1 MNNEVGTK
9 ASDAVSES
17 RNSKIRLGELLVELG
32 LIDAIGL
39 SQLLSV
45 ASETGLAFGRV
56 AIMSDAL
63 SEFDLKNV
71 LRCQNLLKDG
81 LIDITQAR
89 TALEFSRRNNEEID
103 ESLFHLGLK
112 PAPGDNLVQLGE
124 LLLNAQYVTP
134 QQLSV
139 ALAQHEKTDLPLG
152 RVLVLSGVLTEGLL
166 TTAINAQI
174 LVRDHKLDRAQAI
187 ESLTQAKIRQIPIEM
202 AAREKGFYELP
213 NRTLPRLGELLT
225 VAEIINDTQLANAL
239 EISLARKQPVGAVL
253 TESGLVK
260 REILESALVV
270 QKMIG
275 EGTVKVAE
283 AKSILLAV
291 SHGQRLEEALRRF
304 EQLKLEVKTG
314 VPPLVTMLK
323 LFGCV
328 DDVDVIKAFSV
339 AQNDTQVISQVLL
352 VGGAVNE
359 ETLTRAQGCCQ
370 LIESGRL
377 TMEHASILFDYSQKR
392 HIDLDTAL
400 QELQWQHGGKNDSE
414 TKSES
419 EPQGN
424 TFECPDLSH
433 QQFQETRA
441 AAARMISSQQFEPGR
456 QLLWRL
462 SKAVENLHDEHYFEC
477 LDAIAESYMLEQN
490 LHAALTYYTQSLD
503 EKRAKYGCNSLS
515 AAFALNNTG
524 KIAYF
529 QKRFAASEEC
539 AREYIKICSSILGA
553 RHPHVA
559 CGWQN
564 IATVYH
570 IQEKYSQ
577 AEHAYKMA
585 LDICQSNLGDGHPTT
600 VRLNRSYA
608 NLLHVMDKVK
618 DAQKIDSFA
627 QGTISGNWFAI
638 ELPADQNLL
647 ES

>member
-1 MNNEVGTK
+1 MNIEPGTK
-9 ASDAVSES
+9 TNDKANGS
-17 RNSKIRLGELLVELG
+17 RNSKLRLGELLVELG
-32 LIDAIGL
+32 LIDALGL

-89 TALEFSRRNNEEID
+89 KALEFSRRNNEEID

-112 PAPGDNLVQLGE
+112 PDPGDNLVQLGE
-124 LLLNAQYVTP
+124 LLLSAQYVTP
-134 QQLSV
+134 QQLAV

-174 LVRDHKLDRAQAI
+174 LVRDQKLDRAQAI
-187 ESLTQAKIRQIPIEM
+187 ESLNQAKIRQIPIEM

-239 EISLARKQPVGAVL
+239 EISLARKQPVGEVL

-260 REILESALVV
+260 REILEGALVV

-275 EGTVKVAE
+275 DGAVRVAD
-283 AKSILLAV
+283 AKAILLAIR
-291 SHGQRLEEALRRF
+291 HGQSLEDALSRF
-304 EQLKLEVKTG
+304 EQLKLEGDNG

-352 VGGAVNE
+352 VGGAVSE
-359 ETLTRAQGCCQ
+359 ETLLRAQGCRQ

-377 TMEHASILFDYSQKR
+377 TMEHASILFDYSQKKQV
-392 HIDLDTAL
+392 DLDTAL
-400 QELQWQHGGKNDSE
+400 QELQWQRGGKNDSE
-414 TKSES
+414 A
-419 EPQGN
+419 QGN
-424 TFECPDLSH
+424 ALESPDLD
-433 QQFQETRA
+433 QQRFQEARA
-441 AAARMISSQQFEPGR
+441 AAARMISAQQFEQAR
-456 QLLWRL
+456 ELLLRL
-462 SKAVENLHDEHYFEC
+462 SKAVENTNDEHYFEC
-477 LDAIAESYMLEQN
+477 LDAIAESYLLEQN
-490 LHAALTYYTQSLD
+490 LPAALSCYTQSLD
-503 EKRAKYGCNSLS
+503 GKRAKYGSNSLM

-524 KIAYF
+524 KVAYF
-529 QKRFAASEEC
+529 QKNFAASEEC
-539 AREYIKICSSILGA
+539 AREYIRICSSILGA
-553 RHPHVA
+553 QHPHVA

-570 IQEKYSQ
+570 MQEKYPQ

-585 LDICQSNLGDGHPTT
+585 LDICRNNLGDGHPTT

-618 DAQKIDSFA
+618 DAQNIDSFA

-638 ELPADQNLL
+638 ELPPDQNLL
-647 ES
+647 EP

>member
-1 MNNEVGTK
+1 MNNELETK
-9 ASDAVSES
+9 AIDRVNNS
-17 RNSKIRLGELLVELG
+17 RNSKLRLGELMVELG
-32 LIDAIGL
+32 LIDALGL

-45 ASETGLAFGRV
+45 ANETGLAFGRV
-56 AIMSDAL
+56 AIMSDTL

-71 LRCQNLLKDG
+71 LRCQNLLKEG

-89 TALEFSRRNNEEID
+89 KALEFSRRNHEEID

-124 LLLNAQYVTP
+124 LLLSAQYVTP
-134 QQLSV
+134 QQLTV

-152 RVLVLSGVLTEGLL
+152 RILVLSGVLTEGLL

-239 EISLARKQPVGAVL
+239 EISLARKKAVGEVL
-253 TESGLVK
+253 AESGLVK
-260 REILESALVV
+260 KEILDGALVV

-283 AKSILLAV
+283 AKSILLSI
-291 SHGQRLEEALRRF
+291 SHGQKVEDALRRF

-314 VPPLVTMLK
+314 VPPLVSMLK
-323 LFGCV
+323 LFGCI

-339 AQNDTQVISQVLL
+339 AQHDTHVISQVLL
-352 VGGAVNE
+352 VGGAVDE
-359 ETLTRAQGCCQ
+359 ETLTRAQGCRQ

-400 QELQWQHGGKNDSE
+400 QELQWQSRGKGESE
-414 TKSES
+414 TQSS
-419 EPQGN
+419 APEPA
-424 TFECPDLSH
+424 DLGD
-433 QQFQETRA
+433 QQFQEARA
-441 AAARMISSQQFEPGR
+441 AAARMVASQQFDQARE
-456 QLLWRL
+456 LLLRL
-462 SKAVENLHDEHYFEC
+462 SKAVEDVHDEHYFEC
-477 LDAIAESYMLEQN
+477 LDAIAETYMLEQN
-490 LHAALTYYTQSLD
+490 LQFALNYYTQSLD
-503 EKRAKYGCNSLS
+503 GKRAKYGSNSLV

-524 KIAYF
+524 KVAYF

-539 AREYIKICSSILGA
+539 AREYINICSSLLGA
-553 RHPHVA
+553 KHPHVA

-577 AEHAYKMA
+577 AEHAYKTA
-585 LDICQSNLGDGHPTT
+585 LEICSSNLGDGHPTT

-638 ELPADQNLL
+638 ELPPDQNLL
-647 ES
+647 EP

>member
-1 MNNEVGTK
+1 MNNELGTK
-9 ASDAVSES
+9 ASDNVSGS
-17 RNSKIRLGELLVELG
+17 RNSKLRLGELLVELG
-32 LIDAIGL
+32 LIDALGL

-56 AIMSDAL
+56 AIMSDTL

-89 TALEFSRRNNEEID
+89 KALEFSRRNNEEID

-124 LLLNAQYVTP
+124 LLLSAQYVTP
-134 QQLSV
+134 QQLAV

-225 VAEIINDTQLANAL
+225 IAEIINDTQLANAL
-239 EISLARKQPVGAVL
+239 EVSLASKQPVGEVL
-253 TESGLVK
+253 IESGLLK

-275 EGTVKVAE
+275 EGAVRVAE
-283 AKSILLAV
+283 AKSILLAIK
-291 SHGQRLEEALRRF
+291 HGQRLEDALRRF

-314 VPPLVTMLK
+314 VPPLVSMLK
-323 LFGCV
+323 LFGCI

-339 AQNDTQVISQVLL
+339 AQHDTQVISQVLL
-352 VGGAVNE
+352 VGGAVDE
-359 ETLTRAQGCCQ
+359 ETLVRAQGCRQ

-400 QELQWQHGGKNDSE
+400 EELQWQSGGKGESE
-414 TKSES
+414 T
-419 EPQGN
+419 QGN
-424 TFECPDLSH
+424 ALEPTDLGE
-433 QQFQETRA
+433 QQFQEARA
-441 AAARMISSQQFEPGR
+441 AAARMVASHQYEQARE
-456 QLLWRL
+456 LLLRL
-462 SKAVENLHDEHYFEC
+462 SKAVENQNDEHYFEC
-477 LDAIAESYMLEQN
+477 LDAVAETYMLEQN
-490 LHAALTYYTQSLD
+490 LQFALSYYTQSLD
-503 EKRAKYGCNSLS
+503 GKRSKYGSNSLV

-524 KIAYF
+524 KVAYF

-553 RHPHVA
+553 KHPHVA

-577 AEHAYKMA
+577 AEHAYKTA
-585 LDICQSNLGDGHPTT
+585 LDICSSNLGDGHPTT

-638 ELPADQNLL
+638 DLPPDQNLL
-647 ES
+647 EP